1 MSFYFFLPLSLS
13 LCQTSQDWNAARP
26 YTGSLIVREDIYIY
40 IFLSGIQKGK
50 GVGKGQQL
58 LSVLLLEN

>member
-40 IFLSGIQKGK
+40 ILVWFSERQRCGERPAVAIRA
-50 GVGKGQQL
+50 VA
-58 LSVLLLEN
+58 